1 MVNFCHRL
9 PKKGLSFVDIEFQK
23 HYTGRL
29 MQIKQLLTSL
39 HPKISEMPFMKE
51 LTSGKFQRE
60 EILRS
65 EVVELY
71 RALDTRQKIQD
82 IYKKKLA
89 EGLKEGLITKD
100 DLSLMQEVI
109 DDEGETHDHIDHL
122 DMRFKLFVG
131 TDIKRGKFPKKNDEL
146 QKINDELVNICK
158 EANLWEIMA
167 CHCAIEGWYPD
178 ISKMFENEYK
188 KRGFKDDEL
197 EIFIAHQGA
206 DVEHSDAQYAILEK
220 NYSKLDP
227 SRIEKMV
234 KRTFGTSKGYEKMK
248 LEFAKSGKPLN
259 QFFN

>member
-1 MVNFCHRL
+1 MA
-9 PKKGLSFVDIEFQK
+9 
-23 HYTGRL
+23 
-29 MQIKQLLTSL
+29 
-39 HPKISEMPFMKE
+39 FMSQ

-82 IYKKKLA
+82 IYKKKLS
-89 EGLKEGLITKD
+89 EGLKEGLITNE
-100 DLSLMQEVI
+100 DLSLMTEVI

-146 QKINDELVNICK
+146 QKINDEWLNICK

-178 ISKMFENEYK
+178 VSKMFETEYR
-188 KRGFKDDEL
+188 KRGFNEDEL

-206 DVEHSDAQYAILEK
+206 DVEHSDAQYGILEK

-227 SRIEKMV
+227 AKIEQMV
-234 KRTFGTSKGYEKMK
+234 KRTFNTSRAYEEMK
-248 LEFAKSGKPLN
+248 LKFANLDKPLN
-259 QFFN
+259 NFFS

>member
-1 MVNFCHRL
+1 
-9 PKKGLSFVDIEFQK
+9 
-23 HYTGRL
+23 

-39 HPKISEMPFMKE
+39 HPKINEMAFMSE

-82 IYKKKLA
+82 IYKEKLSD
-89 EGLKEGLITKD
+89 GLKDGTITNE
-100 DLSLMQEVI
+100 DLSVMQEVI

-131 TDIKRGKFPKKNDEL
+131 TGIGRGKFPKHNDEL
-146 QKINDELVNICK
+146 QKINDEWVNICK

-167 CHCAIEGWYPD
+167 CHCAIEGWYPAV
-178 ISKMFENEYK
+178 STMFETEYR
-188 KRGFKDDEL
+188 KRGFTDKEL

-206 DVEHSDAQYAILEK
+206 DVEHSDAQYAILDK
-220 NYSKLDP
+220 NYDKLDP
-227 SRIEKMV
+227 AKIEQMV
-234 KRTFGTSKGYEKMK
+234 KRTFETSKAYEQMK
-248 LEFAKSGKPLN
+248 LTLATSDKPLD
-259 QFFN
+259 QFFS

>member
-1 MVNFCHRL
+1 
-9 PKKGLSFVDIEFQK
+9 
-23 HYTGRL
+23 

-39 HPKISEMPFMKE
+39 HPKINDMAFMSE

-82 IYKKKLA
+82 IYKAKLA
-89 EGLKEGLITKD
+89 DGLKDGSITD
-100 DLSLMQEVI
+100 EDLSVMNEVI

-131 TDIKRGKFPKKNDEL
+131 TGIERGKFPIHNDEI
-146 QKINDELVNICK
+146 QKINDEWVNICK
-158 EANLWEIMA
+158 EANIWEIMA
-167 CHCAIEGWYPD
+167 CHCAIEGWYPAV
-178 ISKMFENEYK
+178 STMFETEYR
-188 KRGFKDDEL
+188 KRGFADEEL

-220 NYSKLDP
+220 NFDKLDP
-227 SRIEKMV
+227 AKIEQMV
-234 KRTFGTSKGYEKMK
+234 KRTFGTSKAYEQMK
-248 LEFAKSGKPLN
+248 LKLANTDKPIN
-259 QFFN
+259 QFFS

>member
-1 MVNFCHRL
+1 
-9 PKKGLSFVDIEFQK
+9 
-23 HYTGRL
+23 

-39 HPKISEMPFMKE
+39 HPKISEMAFMSE
-51 LTSGKFQRE
+51 LNTGKFQRE

-71 RALDTRQKIQD
+71 RALDTRQRIQD
-82 IYKKKLA
+82 IYKKKLDD
-89 EGLKEGLITKD
+89 GLNDGLITND
-100 DLSLMQEVI
+100 DLALMTEVI

-131 TDIKRGKFPKKNDEL
+131 TEVKKGKFPKKNDEL
-146 QKINDELVNICK
+146 QKINDEWVSICK

-178 ISKMFENEYK
+178 VSKMFETEYK
-188 KRGFKDDEL
+188 KRGFSDEEL

-206 DVEHSDAQYAILEK
+206 DVEHSDAQYAILDK

-227 SRIEKMV
+227 KKIEQMV
-234 KRTFGTSKGYEKMK
+234 KRTFATSKGYEKMK
-248 LEFAKSGKPLN
+248 LKFANLDKPLN
-259 QFFN
+259 YFFS